1 MSDEIV
7 EPDVVTP
14 EPLPPEP
21 AKGTIMIV
29 TLDEKAD
36 EVMDRIKTVLNDIT
50 YPLMMQYL
58 G

>member
-1 MSDEIV
+1 
-7 EPDVVTP
+7 
-14 EPLPPEP
+14 
-21 AKGTIMIV
+21 MIV